1 MIRIGQILK
10 QARLKKGLTQ
20 IETAE
25 KAGISQ
31 PYYNLIENDRTR
43 KPPSFYVI
51 ERLAKVLQCDPEP
64 LLKSVEFMQLE
75 YKRESVRQF
84 EKRLGEPS
92 LHCPPA
98 IPIVKEIPAQI
109 PKTRDDLP
117 VETIEDFLR
126 IEIHDAR
133 AFMLKA
139 KDDCMAPEI
148 KRGDLVLICPSEIEK
163 VKSGDIVAIRNN
175 KGEGELRRVTLYHNQ
190 FILTGGKL
198 ACPVLI
204 WTTEEDKPKIIGRVK
219 GAIRWF

>member
-51 ERLAKVLQCDPEP
+51 ERLAKVLQCDPQP
-64 LLKSVEFMQLE
+64 LLKDVEFMQLE
-75 YKRESVRQF
+75 YKRESVRKF
-84 EKRLGEPS
+84 EKRLGEPC

-98 IPIVKEIPAQI
+98 IPIVKEIPARI
-109 PKTRDDLP
+109 PKNRNDLP
-117 VETIEDFLR
+117 VEIIEDFMH
-126 IEIHDAR
+126 IEIDDAG
-133 AFMLKA
+133 AFMLKV
-139 KDDCMAPEI
+139 KDDCMAPQI
-148 KRGDLVLICPSEIEK
+148 KRGDLVLIFPSEIEK

-175 KGEGELRRVTLYHNQ
+175 KGEGQLRRVTLYRDQ
-190 FILTGGKL
+190 FILT
-198 ACPVLI
+198 AENSAYPVLV

-219 GAIRWF
+219 TAVRRL